1 MILVGI
7 FYIVSL
13 QIPQSVDFVLVQLS
27 VTHCIHCLEGTLLVV
42 FFLKKTLTCCF
53 IPHIYICSLP
63 TKCI

>member
-42 FFLKKTLTCCF
+42 FFIKKL
-53 IPHIYICSLP
+53 
-63 TKCI
+63 